1 MAKIAECTQVE
12 KRLICRTFYQRKE
25 KQVSRTRLCSIIRE
39 FVAPPKK
46 DPSFSARRKR
56 FFFPLPRLVVL
67 GGGVHCSLSCRRC
80 LHYSGLHLC
89 SRLSLST
96 FLSPLSRS
104 LGNQDSYCF
113 HFKIESH
120 PQSKRARKKRREAAQ
135 LRGFFLSLALIYL
148 KAMTE
153 LKDFYQWP

>member
-1 MAKIAECTQVE
+1 MTKIENMHRQKVD
-12 KRLICRTFYQRKE
+12 K
-25 KQVSRTRLCSIIRE
+25 SRVLSKKGKLGLQNTPLLNHQRE
-39 FVAPPKK
+39 FVAPPKRSLVFQEK
-46 DPSFSARRKR
+46 TIFLPSPEVSSTSRWRSLLSELPPLPWLFWPSFVFKA
-56 FFFPLPRLVVL
+56 FFVDFPL
-67 GGGVHCSLSCRRC
+67 SL
-80 LHYSGLHLC
+80 
-89 SRLSLST
+89 
-96 FLSPLSRS
+96 LSRS